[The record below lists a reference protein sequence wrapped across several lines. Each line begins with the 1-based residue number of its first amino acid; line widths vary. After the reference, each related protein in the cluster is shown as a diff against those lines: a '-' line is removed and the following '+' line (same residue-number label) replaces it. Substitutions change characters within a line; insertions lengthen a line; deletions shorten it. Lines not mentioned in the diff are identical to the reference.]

1 TQTQND
7 IEIHVQ
13 SRPSV
18 DFTLKVGAVTEAVE
32 VQSTGAILQTQSADV
47 GGVVQEKQIRDLPLN
62 GRRYADLALLEA
74 GVQKNYTNPHNQAP
88 DRFSSNGNL
97 ETQNYFP
104 PDGVDNNSGSTN
116 LQEGSVQTV
125 QPPPDALEEFRVQ
138 TRTYSAEFGT
148 SAGAVINASIKTG
161 TNG

>member
-32 VQSTGAILQTQSADV
+32 VQSIGAILQTQSADV

-74 GVQKNYTNPHNQAP
+74 GIQKNVTNPNNQAP

-97 ETQNYFP
+97 ETQNYFSL
-104 PDGVDNNSGSTN
+104 DGVDNNSGSTN
-116 LQEGSVQTV
+116 
-125 QPPPDALEEFRVQ
+125 
-138 TRTYSAEFGT
+138 
-148 SAGAVINASIKTG
+148 
-161 TNG
+161 